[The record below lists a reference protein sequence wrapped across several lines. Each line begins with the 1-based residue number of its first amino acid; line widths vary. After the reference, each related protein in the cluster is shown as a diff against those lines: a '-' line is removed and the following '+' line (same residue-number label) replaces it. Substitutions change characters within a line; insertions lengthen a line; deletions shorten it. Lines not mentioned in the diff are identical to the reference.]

1 MSIHQRLIFSYPT
14 SAPTATDPYFSQVKL
29 LLHMNGS
36 NGSSTF
42 PDSSSIGAAL
52 TVAGSA
58 QIATA
63 QSQFGGASGLFNGTT
78 DYIYTPTNANYAMG
92 TSDWTV
98 EGWKRSASLGAV
110 NRCLFDNRE
119 GGNGIAIYASTSG
132 AGQTDRLILANNL
145 AVIAGDSTTPFTAD
159 TWQHWAVTREGNT
172 VRGFIGGTLVWS
184 VTDAR
189 GYSNNTNCYIGS
201 VYGGASQWFPGYI
214 DEFRLTIGTARYT
227 ASFTPST
234 SAFPDS

>member
-1 MSIHQRLIFSYPT
+1 MSIHQRLIFAYPT
-14 SAPTATDPYFSQVKL
+14 SAPTPTDPDFSEVKL
-29 LLHMNGS
+29 LLHFNGADA
-36 NGSSTF
+36 STTF
-42 PDSSSIGAAL
+42 TDSSSIGASIS
-52 TVAGSA
+52 VGGSA

-63 QSQFGGASGLFNGTT
+63 QSQFGGASGLFNGTS
-78 DYIYTPTNANYAMG
+78 DYIYTPSNSNYAMG

-98 EGWKRSASLGAV
+98 EGWKRSAALGAV

-119 GGNGIAIYASTSG
+119 GGDGIAIYASASG
-132 AGQTDRLILANNL
+132 AGQNDRLILASNS
-145 AVIAGDSTTPFTAD
+145 AVIAGDGTTQFTAD

-184 VTDAR
+184 ITDTR
-189 GYSNNTNCYIGS
+189 GYSNSTNCYIGS

-227 ASFTPST
+227 ASFTPAS